1 MNMDYR
7 CCWQGMEAAVKE
19 NQNGK
24 NEIRMMRDELEMNRR
39 EFSIYFGIPVRTIE
53 DWEFGRRNPPEY
65 VPRLMRYMMEY
76 QKLLAQN
83 AEHTEETGNADNE
96 INAEMIS
103 EKEQNADDSSEDS
116 EEKGN
121 GINGSV

>member
-103 EKEQNADDSSEDS
+103 EKEQNADDSSE
-116 EEKGN
+116 EKGN

>member
-1 MNMDYR
+1 MNVDYGR
-7 CCWQGMEAAVKE
+7 CWQGMEDAVKE

-96 INAEMIS
+96 INAEMMP
-103 EKEQNADDSSEDS
+103 EKEQNAGDSS